1 MAGSKRDLNE
11 QELALREK
19 AADRALYAVD
29 PDFARALGYVA
40 PRTRAG
46 SLQHPTASAVRALP
60 NVLAPNLTR
69 RPLDQLARPSGSF
82 RMFGAPFSP
91 LR

>member
-1 MAGSKRDLNE
+1 MARFTRNE
-11 QELALREK
+11 QELAQREE

-29 PDFARALGYVA
+29 PDFACALGYVA

-46 SLQHPTASAVRALP
+46 SLQHPTTRAVRALP
-60 NVLAPNLTR
+60 NVLALSLTR
-69 RPLDQLARPSGSF
+69 RPLDQVARLSGAP
-82 RMFGAPFSP
+82 RMIGAPFSS